1 MPSPISPVPAAPGKS
16 TADSS
21 TATPGKSSDR
31 PSTSG
36 LTSTQS
42 GSNIAPIIPPPIVP
56 GKSSLDKSTSGRSN
70 AVTPSTR
77 SGQPTSATSPALSAS
92 GPTKS
97 PGGTSRP
104 SNAAT
109 SSTQS
114 GRTVIPVVTPPIVPG
129 RSSSRSGTVDQSSAV
144 TSSSQTGRQTSATV
158 PAASKSTSS
167 SAGVRGQTVPV
178 LPVPVAPGKSTNT
191 VSAVNSLTRSA
202 LSSQVGSKTSGSS
215 TTSSPTSARSQGTGS
230 LASGQSSSATSQGQA
245 STATLIIPGIATI
258 PSPTLAPD
266 SMITKGTGAIL
277 GLIPLAVAFQ
287 RELAGTEQ
295 DLAKFSGSGS
305 TKRDAVQR
313 RQATLPKP
321 DDVKNTLEK
330 LASAYALLGLLEKE
344 VGLIDINSLP
354 EDVRKIFD
362 GIKKALPGIDS
373 GTKAGITSLA
383 DSIKNPGQVN
393 GQDIGK
399 ANSLLGEKGSV
410 TQQVAA
416 TFKQL
421 TGWKAPIGSNDII
434 LPGLLTL
441 PSPSLDDN
449 WKGTVIPGVLTIP
462 SPTLHWSKAL
472 MSGSNP
478 GGAAGAASGGAA
490 GGAGGGILSGLLGLA
505 KQAEG
510 AVSNAGKEL
519 TRLSGLANIGANE
532 LSNAVSLVTSAT
544 EGQCIHPIKQSLVLT
559 RCRRGRSRCSS
570 RLISE

>member
-1 MPSPISPVPAAPGKS
+1 MVP
-16 TADSS
+16 
-21 TATPGKSSDR
+21 
-31 PSTSG
+31 
-36 LTSTQS
+36 
-42 GSNIAPIIPPPIVP
+42 
-56 GKSSLDKSTSGRSN
+56 
-70 AVTPSTR
+70 
-77 SGQPTSATSPALSAS
+77 
-92 GPTKS
+92 
-97 PGGTSRP
+97 
-104 SNAAT
+104 
-109 SSTQS
+109 
-114 GRTVIPVVTPPIVPG
+114 PPIVPG
-129 RSSSRSGTVDQSSAV
+129 RSSSRSGTIDRSSAI
-144 TSSSQTGRQTSATV
+144 TSSSQTGGQTSATV
-158 PAASKSTSS
+158 PAASKSTISS
-167 SAGVRGQTVPV
+167 TGAQGQTVPV
-178 LPVPVAPGKSTNT
+178 LPVLLAPGKSTNT
-191 VSAVNSLTRSA
+191 VSAGNSLSRSA
-202 LSSQVGSKTSGSS
+202 LSSQTGSKTSGSFKTSGSSKTPGSS

-230 LASGQSSSATSQGQA
+230 LASGQSIGATSQGQA
-245 STATLIIPGIATI
+245 SAAALMIPGIATI

-266 SMITKGTGAIL
+266 SIITKGTGAIL

-287 RELAGTEQ
+287 RELAETEQ
-295 DLAKFSGSGS
+295 DLAKYGGSGS

-321 DDVKNTLEK
+321 DDVKKALEK

-344 VGLIDINSLP
+344 VGLIEINSLP
-354 EDVRKIFD
+354 ADVQKIFD

-393 GQDIGK
+393 GQDIEK

-410 TQQVAA
+410 TQQVTA

-441 PSPSLDDN
+441 PSPSLGDN

-478 GGAAGAASGGAA
+478 GGAAGGAA
-490 GGAGGGILSGLLGLA
+490 GGAGGGILSGLLGLT

-532 LSNAVSLVTSAT
+532 LSNAVSLITSAT
-544 EGQCIHPIKQSLVLT
+544 EGQSPHPLTSLM
-559 RCRRGRSRCSS
+559 S
-570 RLISE
+570 